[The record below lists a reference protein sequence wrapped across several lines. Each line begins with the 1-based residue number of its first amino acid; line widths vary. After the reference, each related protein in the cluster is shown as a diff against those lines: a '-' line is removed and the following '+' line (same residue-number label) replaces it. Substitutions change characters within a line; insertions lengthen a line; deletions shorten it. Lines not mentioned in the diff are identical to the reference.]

1 MLKMALSKEMFELP
15 VKYQKFDGM
24 IVSEAIFPESLEAV
38 KQFQP
43 DSLDV
48 LTTCYSK
55 SGMFRLLYLSYIY

>member
-24 IVSEAIFPESLEAV
+24 IVSEAIGPESLEAV

-48 LTTCYSK
+48 LTTRNEK
-55 SGMFRLLYLSYIY
+55 KNHQIEM